1 MIIWRALSKNYPPLS
16 PLSPLSPNIQYTL
29 FQNGGA
35 CKRGPMQTFF
45 SSPTVN
51 HMDRFAFYLIVCFIV
66 LYWLGHYYFSTLP
79 SSRHLTAEYN
89 FAHFSH
95 ITERNKWFFPK
106 FALATPVCFNLGPGE
121 ALWIPKKWWHWVV
134 SDPKTIAIGYWDI
147 DGKNNLNHTSVPYKL
162 QMRNDDLLRLAQIE
176 LQKEDH
182 VRIWQSNDDSFKQ
195 SSPAAAMD
203 VPHKC
208 IITLPGYGEDDS
220 ADPMSKENKELY
232 GKLRPHI
239 PHPPNPEWKGQR
251 PDTIDVNLWMALG
264 QHDTGL
270 HYDDNDGLLQVLQGR
285 KQVRLYPPLQSRFL
299 AERCI
304 IPSWAKQ
311 DAMCIAYNAYSY
323 HGRLS
328 KSTLPSAR
336 LLYKSMLAMNNSA
349 AIMEVR
355 KAMTDC
361 VAGSYVWGCKW
372 QDGQMRWELY
382 TYHYDMFSHKRRN
395 VQELTPYKTG
405 QALEEQNA
413 KEPIII
419 TSVDLFNR
427 GAPLGDT
434 LHMYYSKQG
443 WHLELPFYG
452 HGTSVKRG
460 TDNATH
466 ESTHES
472 TYVYDSCKGFGHRFE
487 EHMKRIGVDLQ
498 GKGYLEALLRAY
510 ACEDICIHN
519 KSNDTFFVQY
529 INIAIE
535 DFVRFLS
542 EHNYPDTFVSHVQSN
557 VMRYRELRHEI
568 TIVYDIVTQKPIRT
582 AFYGAV

>member
-1 MIIWRALSKNYPPLS
+1 
-16 PLSPLSPNIQYTL
+16 
-29 FQNGGA
+29 
-35 CKRGPMQTFF
+35 
-45 SSPTVN
+45 
-51 HMDRFAFYLIVCFIV
+51 MDRAVFYLIACIIA
-66 LYWLGHYYFSTLP
+66 LYGGGHYYFASLP

-89 FAHFSH
+89 FAHFSY
-95 ITERNKWFFPK
+95 ITERNIWFFPK
-106 FALATPVCFNLGPGE
+106 FAFATPVCFDVGPGE

-134 SDPKTIAIGYWDI
+134 SDPHTIAVGYWCINDL
-147 DGKNNLNHTSVPYKL
+147 DCKNAFDNNSVPYKL
-162 QMRNDDLLRLAQIE
+162 PMKNDDILRRAQIE
-176 LQKEDH
+176 LQKEDS
-182 VRIWQSNDDSFKQ
+182 VRVWQSNNDSFVQ
-195 SSPAAAMD
+195 SSPAVAMD

-208 IITLPGYGEDDS
+208 IITLPGYGEDDD

-239 PHPPNPEWKGQR
+239 PHPTNPEWKGCR
-251 PDTIDVNLWMALG
+251 PDAIDVNLWMALG
-264 QHDTGL
+264 KHDTGL

-285 KQVRLYPPLQSRFL
+285 KQVRLYSPSQSRFL

-323 HGRLS
+323 HGRCPN
-328 KSTLPSAR
+328 KSTFPSAR
-336 LLYKSMLAMNNSA
+336 LLYESMLAMNNSA
-349 AIMEVR
+349 AIMEIR
-355 KAMTDC
+355 KAMSGC

-382 TYHYDMFSHKRRN
+382 TYHYDMFTHQRRD
-395 VQELTPYKTG
+395 VQGFSPYRTVKTIKTIKTPV
-405 QALEEQNA
+405 EQNV

-452 HGTSVKRG
+452 HGTSVQVG
-460 TDNATH
+460 ADNH
-466 ESTHES
+466 THES
-472 TYVYDSCKGFGHRFE
+472 TYVYDSCKGFGSRFGQ
-487 EHMKRIGVDLQ
+487 HMKRIGVDWQ
-498 GKGYLEALLRAY
+498 GKGDRDASLEMLLQAY

-519 KSNDTFFVQY
+519 KSKATFFVQY

-535 DFVRFLS
+535 DFVRFLR
-542 EHNYPDTFVSHVQSN
+542 EHRYPNHFVRHVQSN
-557 VMRYRELRHEI
+557 IARYRELRHEI
-568 TIVYDIVTQKPIRT
+568 TIVYDIVTRKPIRT